1 MISSVSSSMASSW
14 ANKLFTQLDTKN
26 QGYIEQS
33 DLESAFSKISDSSTD
48 AEDVFSQMDIDS
60 DGKVTED
67 EMATALGQVAEELD
81 SQFNSMRMQGGGQ
94 GGPGGMGGMPPPPP
108 PENDAGF
115 TKEEL
120 TSQLEEIGDTDSKR
134 SELISS
140 VLENFDE
147 ADSDSDGK
155 VSFQEAMAYDQSP
168 QSSSSTTTSSVDSSS
183 STSATSSTS
192 TAENDVM
199 MKIMQLM
206 QAYQVFGQ
214 ENDESNSAF
223 SITA

>member
-1 MISSVSSSMASSW
+1 M
-14 ANKLFTQLDTKN
+14 DT
-26 QGYIEQS
+26 
-33 DLESAFSKISDSSTD
+33 
-48 AEDVFSQMDIDS
+48 DS

-108 PENDAGF
+108 PENDTGF

-120 TSQLEEIGDTDSKR
+120 ASQLEEIGNTDSKR
-134 SELISS
+134 SELIAS
-140 VLENFDE
+140 VIENFDE

-155 VSFQEAMAYDQSP
+155 VSFQEAMAYDQST
-168 QSSSSTTTSSVDSSS
+168 QSSSSTTTSSTDSSS
-183 STSATSSTS
+183 STSSTS

-206 QAYQVFGQ
+206 HAYQVFGQ

>member
-1 MISSVSSSMASSW
+1 MMSSISSSMASSW
-14 ANKLFTQLDTKN
+14 ANKLFTQLEAKN

-33 DLESAFSKISDSSTD
+33 DLASAFSKVSDDSTD
-48 AEDVFSQMDIDS
+48 VEDIFSQIDSDS
-60 DGKVTED
+60 DGKVTKD
-67 EMATALGQVAEELD
+67 EMTTALQQIADELD
-81 SQFNSMRMQGGGQ
+81 SQFNSMRMQDGGQ
-94 GGPGGMGGMPPPPP
+94 GGPGGMPPPPP

-120 TSQLEEIGDTDSKR
+120 ASQLEEIGDTDSKR

-140 VLENFDE
+140 VLENFED

-155 VSFQEAMAYDQSP
+155 VNFQEAMAYDQST
-168 QSSSSTTTSSVDSSS
+168 QSSSSTTTSSTDSS
-183 STSATSSTS
+183 STSSSTS

-206 QAYQVFGQ
+206 HAYQIFGQ
-214 ENDESNSAF
+214 DNDETNISSAL

>member
-1 MISSVSSSMASSW
+1 MMSSISSSMASNL

-33 DLESAFSKISDSSTD
+33 DLASAFSKISDSSTD
-48 AEDVFSQMDIDS
+48 VEDIFSQMDSDS
-60 DGKVTED
+60 DGKVTKD
-67 EMATALGQVAEELD
+67 EMTTALQQVADELD

-140 VLENFDE
+140 VIENFEE

-155 VSFQEAMAYDQSP
+155 VSFQETMAYDQST
-168 QSSSSTTTSSVDSSS
+168 QSSSSTTTSSTDSSS
-183 STSATSSTS
+183 ASSSTS

-206 QAYQVFGQ
+206 HAYQIFGQ
-214 ENDESNSAF
+214 DSDETNISSAL

>member
-1 MISSVSSSMASSW
+1 MTSSISSSMASNW
-14 ANKLFTQLDTKN
+14 ASKLFTQLDTKN

-33 DLESAFSKISDSSTD
+33 DLASAFSKIADSSTD
-48 AEDVFSQMDIDS
+48 VEEVFSQMDSDS
-60 DGKVTED
+60 DGKVTKD
-67 EMATALGQVAEELD
+67 EITTALQQVADELD

-94 GGPGGMGGMPPPPP
+94 GGPGGMPPPPP
-108 PENDAGF
+108 PPGNDAGF

-120 TSQLEEIGDTDSKR
+120 ASQLEEIGDTDSKR

-140 VLENFDE
+140 VIENFEE

-155 VSFQEAMAYDQSP
+155 VNFQEAMAYDQSN
-168 QSSSSTTTSSVDSSS
+168 QSSSSTTTSSTDSSS
-183 STSATSSTS
+183 SSSSAA

-206 QAYQVFGQ
+206 HAYQVFGQ
-214 ENDESNSAF
+214 DNDETNTFSAL

>member
-1 MISSVSSSMASSW
+1 MMSSISSSMAPNW

-33 DLESAFSKISDSSTD
+33 DLASAFSKVSDDSTD
-48 AEDVFSQMDIDS
+48 VEDIFNQIDSDS
-60 DGKVTED
+60 DGKVTKD
-67 EMATALGQVAEELD
+67 EMTTALQQVADELD
-81 SQFNSMRMQGGGQ
+81 SQFNSMRMQGGDQ

-120 TSQLEEIGDTDSKR
+120 ASQLEEIGDTDSKR

-140 VLENFDE
+140 VLENFED

-155 VSFQEAMAYDQSP
+155 VNFQEAMAYDQST
-168 QSSSSTTTSSVDSSS
+168 QSSSSTTTSSTDSS
-183 STSATSSTS
+183 STSSSTS

-206 QAYQVFGQ
+206 HAYQIFGQ
-214 ENDESNSAF
+214 DNDETNISSAL

>member
-1 MISSVSSSMASSW
+1 MMSSIGSSSMASNW

-33 DLESAFSKISDSSTD
+33 DLASAFSKIPDNSTD
-48 AEDVFSQMDIDS
+48 VEEVFSQMDSDS
-60 DGKVTED
+60 DGKVTKD
-67 EMATALGQVAEELD
+67 EIATALQQVADELD
-81 SQFNSMRMQGGGQ
+81 NQFNSMRMQGGGQ

-108 PENDAGF
+108 PQIDAGF

-140 VLENFDE
+140 VIENFEE

-155 VSFQEAMAYDQSP
+155 VNFQEAMAYDQST
-168 QSSSSTTTSSVDSSS
+168 QSSLSTATSATESNSSSS
-183 STSATSSTS
+183 ATS
-192 TAENDVM
+192 TADNEVM

-206 QAYQVFGQ
+206 HAYQIFGQ
-214 ENDESNSAF
+214 DNDETNISSTL

>member
-1 MISSVSSSMASSW
+1 MTSSISSSMASNW
-14 ANKLFTQLDTKN
+14 ASKLFTQLDTKN

-33 DLESAFSKISDSSTD
+33 DLASAFSKISDSSTD
-48 AEDVFSQMDIDS
+48 VEEVFSQMDSDS
-60 DGKVTED
+60 DGKVTKD
-67 EMATALGQVAEELD
+67 EITTALQQVADELD

-94 GGPGGMGGMPPPPP
+94 GGPGGMGGMPPPPPP

-140 VLENFDE
+140 VIENFEE

-155 VSFQEAMAYDQSP
+155 VNFQEAMAYDQST
-168 QSSSSTTTSSVDSSS
+168 QSSSSTTTSSTDSSS
-183 STSATSSTS
+183 SSSSTA

-206 QAYQVFGQ
+206 HAYQIFGQ
-214 ENDESNSAF
+214 ENDGTNISSAL

>member
-1 MISSVSSSMASSW
+1 MMSSISSSMATNW
-14 ANKLFTQLDTKN
+14 ANKLFTQLDTKS

-33 DLESAFSKISDSSTD
+33 DLASAFSKISDDSTD
-48 AEDVFSQMDIDS
+48 VEDIFSQMDSDS
-60 DGKVTED
+60 DGKVTKE
-67 EMATALGQVAEELD
+67 EMTTALQQVADELD

-94 GGPGGMGGMPPPPP
+94 GGPGGMPPPPP

-140 VLENFDE
+140 VIENFEE
-147 ADSDSDGK
+147 ADSDGDGK
-155 VSFQEAMAYDQSP
+155 VSFQEAMAYDQST
-168 QSSSSTTTSSVDSSS
+168 QSSSSTTTSSTDSN
-183 STSATSSTS
+183 SASSSTS

-206 QAYQVFGQ
+206 HAYQIFGQ
-214 ENDESNSAF
+214 DNDETNIFSAL